1 MSENKTQTIQDLD
14 VLRPPAEYVRLG
26 GKDIDIS
33 FIPSGVAIDLMALQ
47 DKINDLV
54 DTPEKL
60 AKVREGGE
68 AALTTFDLSAEMCAK
83 VTSTQFPEMDKAW
96 LLKNT
101 SVGQL
106 KILVARVTAAVY
118 RSLQTAEDE
127 ELKKPQAVEEPSR

>member
-1 MSENKTQTIQDLD
+1 MSENKTQAIQDLD

-33 FIPSGVAIDLMALQ
+33 FIPSGVAIDRMALQ

-68 AALTTFDLSAEMCAK
+68 AAMEAANAPRTISHVLLNIIDPA
-83 VTSTQFPEMDKAW
+83 FPE
-96 LLKNT
+96 
-101 SVGQL
+101 
-106 KILVARVTAAVY
+106 ARPGPWAP
-118 RSLQTAEDE
+118 AE
-127 ELKKPQAVEEPSR
+127 S